1 MFAIDREI
9 GIERQYG
16 MPLIDF
22 GHPHDTRIGERH
34 RPVPIFLMQLAQ
46 GRDMLVDVECDCE
59 RTIFEKPEQCILRPG
74 ETREQMHRL
83 G

>member
-16 MPLIDF
+16 MPLM
-22 GHPHDTRIGERH
+22 PSARYTH
-34 RPVPIFLMQLAQ
+34 RRAISACLDIS
-46 GRDMLVDVECDCE
+46 DMLVDAECDRE
-59 RTIFEKPEQCILRPG
+59 RTILENPEQCILRPG
-74 ETREQMHRL
+74 ETREQMHHL